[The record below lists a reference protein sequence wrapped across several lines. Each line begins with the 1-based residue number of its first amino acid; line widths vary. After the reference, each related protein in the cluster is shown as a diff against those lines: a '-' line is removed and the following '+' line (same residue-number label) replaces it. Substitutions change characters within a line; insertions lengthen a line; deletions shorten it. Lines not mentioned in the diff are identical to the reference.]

1 MPSAHSA
8 RRPRH
13 LVSRPTILASTLA
26 SSLACSIAGSQ
37 ESPRI
42 APATLYFAPHQT
54 TRTLSIHNPSDE
66 ALPLQK
72 IRFDTA
78 TPDWGSFQLT
88 DETLPREIPAG
99 AAVELQISAD
109 SQHFVGERPHG
120 APPRYRQGQARLLFA
135 ANGDRSVDLRFE
147 PAGGD
152 GLWVLLTKLGIFAAL
167 VAGLALVERRRGL
180 LKTIPWL
187 FLLVVAT
194 LPWGPA
200 LCFGSLG
207 EPLSSSAVRQ
217 CAEGYGGTA
226 LTLSAPTGGLLL
238 CFALLLLGDLTRCGA
253 TLRGAAPA
261 TDLRLSLRRLICDLA
276 MLLALAPALIGSA
289 ALDPAALIEHQLAS
303 GWGILIR
310 PLAALVAALAL
321 LQRPTS
327 VRRIDPEELA
337 LASLYSLVFLGG
349 WALPGLGAAIQSLP
363 HGVFLALAILVGL
376 AKIAGIVVLSR
387 FLRRRTAER
396 RQGAQS
402 LHWWLLGLAAAAL
415 LIQALI
421 STYSA
426 VA

>member
-1 MPSAHSA
+1 MPSANSA
-8 RRPRH
+8 RQPR
-13 LVSRPTILASTLA
+13 LLASRPVLLVASLAG
-26 SSLACSIAGSQ
+26 SLACSLGSQ

-54 TRTLSIHNPSDE
+54 TRTLSIHNSSDE
-66 ALPLQK
+66 ALPLRK

-109 SQHFVGERPHG
+109 SQHFIGERPHG
-120 APPRYRQGQARLLFA
+120 APPRYRQGQARLLLT

-147 PAGGD
+147 PAAGD

-167 VAGLALVERRRGL
+167 VTGLALAARRRGL

-207 EPLSSSAVRQ
+207 EPLSASALRQ

-226 LTLSAPTGGLLL
+226 LALSAPTGGLLL

-253 TLRGAAPA
+253 TLRGAAPT
-261 TDLRLSLRRLICDLA
+261 TDLRLGLRRLLCDLA

-289 ALDPAALIEHQLAS
+289 SLDPSALIEHQLAS
-303 GWGILIR
+303 GWGLQSR
-310 PLAALVAALAL
+310 PVAALLASLAL

-327 VRRIDPEELA
+327 TRRIDPEELA

-349 WALPGLGAAIQSLP
+349 WALPGPGAAIQSLP
-363 HGVFLALAILVGL
+363 HGVFLALAILCSL
-376 AKIAGIVVLSR
+376 AKTAGIVVLLR

-396 RQGAQS
+396 RQGAEP
-402 LHWWLLGLAAAAL
+402 LHGWLLGLAAAAL
-415 LIQALI
+415 LIQALF
-421 STYSA
+421 TTFSA
-426 VA
+426 VV